1 MYLLGD
7 IKLEHLQNETEL
19 LFLLAL
25 MYSNSSWT
33 HRVILIRIIEKLLS
47 SDRCTR
53 HCGKIRD
60 VSRDDGKNKNKNA
73 RSDTVADFES
83 STVRKLWWHWRETE
97 IRDK

>member
-1 MYLLGD
+1 
-7 IKLEHLQNETEL
+7 
-19 LFLLAL
+19 
-25 MYSNSSWT
+25 
-33 HRVILIRIIEKLLS
+33 LS